1 MKSYSEILQLI
12 SVFIVMILT
21 AITIYSDKF
30 FAGRNRN
37 YLNIFSAIILFLSF
51 VSIEA
56 LLQVYIVKFYIFYGW
71 NAIILMTVLTLI
83 LITPFTGKL
92 FKIIS
97 GLMQPA
103 VKTETIIVKQE
114 IQLQQ
119 DVIIAPLLKEAEAEP
134 NILEVTTQEVIAQ
147 ELTTPEVIAQD
158 IIAEKEIT
166 PKEIVT
172 KPVKK
177 IPAKKTTVKSKPV
190 RKNVKTKGKGN
201 AKH

>member
-1 MKSYSEILQLI
+1 MNSYSEILQLI
-12 SVFIVMILT
+12 SVIIVMILT

-30 FAGRNRN
+30 FPGRNRN
-37 YLNIFSAIILFLSF
+37 YLNIFSAIVLFLSF
-51 VSIEA
+51 ISIEA
-56 LLQVYIVKFYIFYGW
+56 VLQVYILKFYIFYGW

-92 FKIIS
+92 LKIIS
-97 GLMQPA
+97 GLTKPA
-103 VKTETIIVKQE
+103 DNTKAIFVKQE

-119 DVIIAPLLKEAEAEP
+119 EVIMAPLLKEAEAEP
-134 NILEVTTQEVIAQ
+134 NIREVTSQEVIAQ
-147 ELTTPEVIAQD
+147 EVIAQD

-166 PKEIVT
+166 PKEIFT

-177 IPAKKTTVKSKPV
+177 IPSKKTTVKSKPV